1 MNKLRLGTTLKVS
14 LKMDKAM
21 KFLIVSF
28 QNIFKN
34 SPEASD
40 AEEISPETIA
50 AIVERR
56 FLGYLRSLRDQT
68 IGSNWR

>member
-1 MNKLRLGTTLKVS
+1 MNKLRLATTLKVS

-40 AEEISPETIA
+40 A
-50 AIVERR
+50 
-56 FLGYLRSLRDQT
+56 
-68 IGSNWR
+68 

>member
-21 KFLIVSF
+21 KFYE
-28 QNIFKN
+28 NIFKN

-40 AEEISPETIA
+40 A
-50 AIVERR
+50 
-56 FLGYLRSLRDQT
+56 
-68 IGSNWR
+68 